1 MFGAS
6 QTLASGSVRYIEFEY
21 NAMGVWLSTN
31 LSTVIDYL
39 DGFGYQVG
47 AHTIPGRHE
56 YLYYTFHFCEA
67 RELSLVDLGWVRAHH
82 YYPYVPS

>member
-47 AHTIPGRHE
+47 ARTG
-56 YLYYTFHFCEA
+56 
-67 RELSLVDLGWVRAHH
+67 
-82 YYPYVPS
+82 